1 MVGVRYKKCSWTWCS
16 KIIEPWPIW
25 RYWPMLEEDCND
37 IPVIHSSAILWAVSY
52 IPTYHEIGSS
62 NDDDDD
68 DHDSEKWIDEQN
80 ERNVFTIFL
89 VKKAL
94 LLFILYQ
101 LRKNTMKF

>member
-1 MVGVRYKKCSWTWCS
+1 
-16 KIIEPWPIW
+16 
-25 RYWPMLEEDCND
+25 MLEEDCND

-68 DHDSEKWIDEQN
+68 DDDDSEKWIDERN

-89 VKKAL
+89 VKKSL
-94 LLFILYQ
+94 
-101 LRKNTMKF
+101 